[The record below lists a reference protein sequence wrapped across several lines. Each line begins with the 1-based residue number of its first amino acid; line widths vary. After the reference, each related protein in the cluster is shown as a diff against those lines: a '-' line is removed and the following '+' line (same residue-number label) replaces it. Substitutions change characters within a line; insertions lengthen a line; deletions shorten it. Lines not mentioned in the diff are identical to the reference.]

1 MNPGLQYQRSLV
13 LQAGLDR
20 THATSS
26 SRRLPSRRGQ
36 PIHRLLRP
44 SSTTKTCYTRG
55 CNASSLGPAVPAV
68 FANVSAAGDFTDAA
82 RRPVL
87 IRISITYHKR
97 RIKHEI
103 EATQRPPAQLATC
116 SGHAPRSASHACT
129 ARANSNV
136 RCKRCICEHHRQRER
151 LSAIRPTCWKQPP
164 QQTSATDAVVRLRH
178 AVNSHGIQAPPR
190 NSSAA
195 CAPNETLSHRRD
207 DPATCT

>member
-1 MNPGLQYQRSLV
+1 MNPGLQYQRSLI

-20 THATSS
+20 TTAPSS
-26 SRRLPSRRGQ
+26 SRRLPSRQGQ

-44 SSTTKTCYTRG
+44 SSTMKTCYTQG

-68 FANVSAAGDFTDAA
+68 FANVSAARDFTDAA

-87 IRISITYHKR
+87 IRISITYYKR

-116 SGHAPRSASHACT
+116 SGRALRSASHAC
-129 ARANSNV
+129 RA
-136 RCKRCICEHHRQRER
+136 
-151 LSAIRPTCWKQPP
+151 LPPTPCWKQPP